1 MGNSSSTP
9 AAPPPF
15 SSTVAPPPPPA
26 NPSQPSSL
34 TPPPS
39 ADVPPELKIPN
50 VFKEEVSNN
59 PGTFEELHR
68 KCKELF
74 PQTFEGGRFLVSKGL
89 SSHFQVSHTLTMSQ
103 VSPQD
108 SGYKFG
114 ATYIGT
120 KQYSPSEAYP
130 VLMGD
135 IDPSLNLNAHII
147 HAFSKKVRTKLQS
160 SVQEG
165 KFMGQGSVDYLGDD
179 FSTTLTLGN
188 IDLLNKTGVIV
199 GHYLQRVTSSVALGA
214 ELVYQRGPRVP
225 GGEITVLSLASKITG
240 ENWQFTA
247 NVCPSAV
254 AAHCCYYHKVNEQL
268 HIGAELESSLMTRES
283 VGKGCYQLEI
293 PGGNAM
299 FRGSID
305 TNWTVEAVLE
315 KKLMPLPFTLQLS
328 GTANFANIQKSQY
341 RFGIGLVLG

>member
-9 AAPPPF
+9 TVPPP
-15 SSTVAPPPPPA
+15 SSSSIPSPPPA
-26 NPSQPSSL
+26 APSQPSNL
-34 TPPPS
+34 IPPPS
-39 ADVPPELKIPN
+39 VVTSEIKPPNE
-50 VFKEEVSNN
+50 VKEETSTN
-59 PGTFEELHR
+59 PGTFEEMHR

-103 VSPQD
+103 VSPQE

-130 VLMGD
+130 VMMGD

-147 HAFSKKVRTKLQS
+147 HAFTRKIRTKLQS

-165 KFMGQGSVDYLGDD
+165 KFMGQGSIDYLGDD
-179 FSTTLTLGN
+179 FTSTLTLGN
-188 IDLLNKTGVIV
+188 IDILNKTGVIV
-199 GHYLQRVTSSVALGA
+199 GHYLQRVTPSVALGA

-225 GGEITVLSLASKITG
+225 GGEITVISLASKITG

-268 HIGAELESSLMTRES
+268 SIGAEVETSLMTRES

-293 PGGNAM
+293 PSGNAM
-299 FRGSID
+299 FKGSFD
-305 TNWTVEAVLE
+305 SNWVAEAVLE

-328 GTANFANIQKSQY
+328 AMANFANVQKSSY